1 MRVQFPV
8 DDAKGEGYLAL
19 PPGEYGRG
27 VLVLHAWWGLN
38 SFIEGLCDW
47 LASEGFVAF
56 APDLFGGRIATTRE
70 EAETLSQSAAFEGV
84 QKQVRA
90 ATRFLSDHQAVTSHE
105 LGVLG
110 ISFGATFALWLSG
123 ELPEHIAATVVFYGT
138 AWYEGKAY
146 YDSART
152 RSAYLGH
159 FAENDD
165 FEPAENVRGQRDSLV
180 TAGRDV
186 TFYTYP
192 ATGHWFF
199 ESDVPSAY
207 NAAAADLAR
216 TRTLAFLRRHL
227 KTHVI

>member
-8 DDAKGEGYLAL
+8 DDDKGEGVLAL

-38 SFIEGLCDW
+38 PFIETLCDW

-56 APDLFGGRIATTRE
+56 APDLFGGKIATTPD
-70 EAETLSQSAAFEGV
+70 EAESLSQSVAYDAV
-84 QKQVRA
+84 QKQVKA
-90 ATRFLSDHQAVTSHE
+90 AARFLSEHQAVTSHE

-110 ISFGATFALWLSG
+110 ISFGASHAIWLSG
-123 ELPEHIAATVVFYGT
+123 EMPEHVAAVVVFYGT
-138 AWYEGKAY
+138 AWYEGTAY
-146 YDSART
+146 YDAART
-152 RSAYLGH
+152 RAAYLGH

-165 FEPAENVRGQRDSLV
+165 FESAEQVRGQRDSLV
-180 TAGRDV
+180 TVGRDV

-192 ATGHWFF
+192 GTRHWFF
-199 ESDVPSAY
+199 EDDVASAY
-207 NAAAADLAR
+207 DAAAADLAR

-227 KTHVI
+227 KTHV